1 MAETLVVLDK
11 IAYSAIRDAY
21 EIGVSMKEVK
31 TLAKGLQ
38 ILDYLLTTSIQTDAQ
53 PTISVSEAASLLG
66 VDKSNASRMLQTLSH
81 YGYTQRTEGSRA
93 YGLGGK
99 LKNWEAASSQ
109 LLLRQ
114 LARPFLLQLMKR
126 TGECAHIAIP
136 LAAQELA
143 LIIDDVES
151 TASLRV
157 AGGMG
162 RTEQLHCTAVGKCL
176 LAFAGLPTPPCLEP
190 RTAKTITEA
199 GLLVEQL
206 NTIRQQGYAY
216 DDEENYDGVRCLAA
230 PVYDQR
236 YRVIACMGISGPTVR
251 MSDARL
257 GQLIQQVKDAATEL
271 SQSLGCSQEQRQSC
285 TNWEVA

>member
-1 MAETLVVLDK
+1 MAEGLLVLTK
-11 IAYSAIRDAY
+11 IAHSAIRDIY

-38 ILDYLLTTSIQTDAQ
+38 ILDYLLTTSAQTDAQ

-66 VDKSNASRMLQTLSH
+66 VDKSNASRMLQTLSR
-81 YGYTQRTEGSRA
+81 YGFTQRAEGSRA

-136 LAAQELA
+136 MAAQELA

-151 TASLRV
+151 SASLRV
-157 AGGMG
+157 SGGSG

-176 LAFAGLPTPPCLEP
+176 LAFAGLSVPMRLES
-190 RTAKTITEA
+190 RTAKTIVDAARLQRRLEI
-199 GLLVEQL
+199 
-206 NTIRQQGYAY
+206 IRRQGYAY
-216 DDEENYDGVRCLAA
+216 DDEENYEGVRCLAA
-230 PVYDQR
+230 PVFNQQ
-236 YRVIACMGISGPTVR
+236 YRAVACIGISGPTVR
-251 MSDARL
+251 MSDTRL
-257 GQLIQQVKDAATEL
+257 RQLIQQVKDAATEL
-271 SQSLGCSQEQRQSC
+271 SQSLGYSQEPLCSP
-285 TNWEVA
+285 TNLEVV

>member
-1 MAETLVVLDK
+1 
-11 IAYSAIRDAY
+11 
-21 EIGVSMKEVK
+21 MKEVK

-38 ILDYLLTTSIQTDAQ
+38 ILDYLIETGAQTDVH
-53 PTISVSEAASLLG
+53 PTISVTEAASLLG

-99 LKNWEAASSQ
+99 LKNWDAASSQ

-126 TGECAHIAIP
+126 TGECAHIAVP
-136 LAAQELA
+136 MAAQERA

-176 LAFAGLPTPPCLEP
+176 LAFVGLMLPKRLEP
-190 RTAKTITEA
+190 RTTKTITDA
-199 GLLVEQL
+199 ALLKEHLKTV
-206 NTIRQQGYAY
+206 RQQGYAY

-230 PVYDQR
+230 PVYNQQ
-236 YRVIACMGISGPTVR
+236 YHAIACIGISGPTVR
-251 MSDARL
+251 MSDRRL
-257 GQLIQQVKDAATEL
+257 GQLIQQVRDAAAEL
-271 SQSLGCSQEQRQSC
+271 SKSLGCSQERLQSC
-285 TNWEVA
+285 ANWEVL